1 MIPKP
6 PPQSQF
12 NSLAPNHRAGRIRR
26 LKAAFPVI
34 ACSSTIKFARAVVQT
49 AAGFDILMRMANT
62 PETSA
67 SLLKIIANDSENARW
82 AEFYYKY
89 EATIRSFVAA
99 HYPTLEPDDIVQE
112 TMFALF
118 RRLPNYHY
126 APDKHGHFRSY
137 LMGIV
142 CHKAADAIRKRVQQE
157 KVRQGITTST
167 PVVEEPPIMYEYD
180 EAWSTRDKEIFRRV
194 ALQGESPEDV
204 AAIFD
209 IKRNNV
215 DQIKSRLTDRLS
227 QIIAAMLGDDA

>member
-1 MIPKP
+1 M
-6 PPQSQF
+6 
-12 NSLAPNHRAGRIRR
+12 
-26 LKAAFPVI
+26 
-34 ACSSTIKFARAVVQT
+34 QT

-157 KVRQGITTST
+157 KLREGISTST
-167 PVVEEPPIMYEYD
+167 PVAEEPPLMYEYD
-180 EAWSTRDKEIFRRV
+180 EAWRNAAVEVAIEQLMTDTSLSPNTRAIFEHV
-194 ALQGESPEDV
+194 ALLHESPERV
-204 AAIFD
+204 AAQFGTS
-209 IKRNNV
+209 RNNV